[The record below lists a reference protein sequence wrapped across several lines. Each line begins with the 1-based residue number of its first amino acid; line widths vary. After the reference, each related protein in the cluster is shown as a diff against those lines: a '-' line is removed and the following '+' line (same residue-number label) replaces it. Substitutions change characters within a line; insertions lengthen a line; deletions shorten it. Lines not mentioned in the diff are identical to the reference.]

1 MFKLGRFLI
10 LITTL
15 NLGTMAFAQSLGCLI
30 MPSEVVELGSPVVGV
45 IERIDVERGD
55 SVKKGQSVAQLTT
68 DVERASVAVA
78 EARASNQAELQA
90 ASSTQEFAK
99 RKQERTDSL
108 YRDKFTSLQNQ
119 DQAQT
124 EAALAELKLLQAREQ
139 KRLSSQELS
148 LARAQLSQRTIKSPI
163 SGIIIERYVS
173 QGERVEERPVLRIAA
188 LDPLRVEVIA
198 PASEFNKIRA
208 GMIANVTPELANLGE
223 RKAKV
228 ILVDKILDA
237 ASNTF
242 RVRLELPNPNN
253 ALPAG
258 LRCKI
263 AIGADNLAQGESK
276 PKAPTAPAPALTP
289 RDVSVSSVTTG
300 KAKVNASAVSI
311 AAKTNP

>member
-1 MFKLGRFLI
+1 VL
-10 LITTL
+10 
-15 NLGTMAFAQSLGCLI
+15 
-30 MPSEVVELGSPVVGV
+30 
-45 IERIDVERGD
+45 ERIDVERGD
-55 SVKKGQSVAQLTT
+55 SVKKGQSLAQLTA
-68 DVERASVAVA
+68 DVERASVVVA
-78 EARASNQAELQA
+78 EVRASNQAELQA

-139 KRLSSQELS
+139 KKLSAQELS
-148 LARAQLSQRTIKSPI
+148 LARAQLAQRTIKSPI
-163 SGIIIERYVS
+163 SGVIVERYMS
-173 QGERVEERPVLRIAA
+173 QGERVEQHPVLKIAS

-198 PASEFNKIRA
+198 PASEFNKIRP
-208 GMIANVTPELANLGE
+208 GMIANVTSELVSMGE
-223 RKAKV
+223 RRAKV
-228 ILVDKILDA
+228 VLVDKILDA

-253 ALPAG
+253 VLPAG

-263 AIGADNLAQGESK
+263 ALSADNLAQSDNK
-276 PKAPTAPAPALTP
+276 PKVPTTPAPAPLP
-289 RDVSVSSVTTG
+289 RDTQVPSVTTG
-300 KAKVNASAVSI
+300 KAKANTIAAPVSI

>member
-1 MFKLGRFLI
+1 MLRHG
-10 LITTL
+10 TL
-15 NLGTMAFAQSLGCLI
+15 LVLAASLSLGTTAGAQSLGCLI
-30 MPSEVVELGSPVVGV
+30 TPSEVVELGSPVVGV

-55 SVKKGQSVAQLTT
+55 RVKKGQSLAQLTT

-90 ASSTQEFAK
+90 ASSTQEFAR

-139 KRLSSQELS
+139 KRQSAQELG
-148 LARAQLSQRTIKSPI
+148 LARAQLAQRTIKSPI
-163 SGIIIERYVS
+163 SGIVVERYMS
-173 QGERVEERPVLRIAA
+173 QGERVEQRPVLKIVA

-198 PASEFNKIRA
+198 PASEFNKIRP
-208 GMIANVTPELANLGE
+208 GMIANVTPELANIGE

-228 ILVDKILDA
+228 VLVDNILDA

-242 RVRLELPNPNN
+242 RIRLELPNPNN
-253 ALPAG
+253 TLPAG
-258 LRCKI
+258 LRCKV
-263 AIGADNLAQGESK
+263 ALGTDKLAQGEDK
-276 PKAPTAPAPALTP
+276 AKAPAVPAPAVVPRPTP
-289 RDVSVSSVTTG
+289 VPSVTTG
-300 KAKVNASAVSI
+300 KAKPNASAVSI